1 MLFRALG
8 RCVSAGVAGVLALA
22 IGAGAALLATCGPF
36 TDTVNDA
43 FCPFV
48 LEVFYIGI
56 TTGTTPTTYD
66 PTANVTRLQMAAFL
80 SRTVDGVLRRGS
92 QRAATNR
99 FWIASDWRSWGHGS
113 ATDPRLIAS
122 DGTDAFVANHG
133 NDTVD
138 RIDASMAVQRTW
150 SGVTGAFGVALI
162 PGGAYVSGS
171 TNPGRL
177 YYLTNAGATI
187 LLSSVLGDS
196 PAGIAFDG
204 VRAYTA
210 NLGGSVSIVT
220 PADPEAVTENA
231 LGFQSPIGALWDG
244 ANIWISDQGSVG
256 QPGKLL
262 KLNGPNVLQTVTLG
276 VGTSPKFPVLDGSNI
291 WVPNAGNN
299 TVSVVRVSNGAIL
312 ATLTGNGLDTPWSAA
327 FDGERILVAN
337 HPPLGTG
344 SFSLWKA
351 ADLSPIGS
359 FSPPANDV
367 PYGACSD
374 GRGFWATTGAHV
386 YKF

>member
-1 MLFRALG
+1 MVFRALR

-22 IGAGAALLATCGPF
+22 TGAGGALLATCGSF
-36 TDTVNDA
+36 TDTVNDV

-48 LEVFYIGI
+48 LEVFYLGI

-92 QRAATNR
+92 ERAATNR
-99 FWIASDWRSWGHGS
+99 FWVPSNWRSWGEGT
-113 ATDPRLIAS
+113 ATNARLIAS
-122 DGTDAFVANHG
+122 DGTDVFVANYG
-133 NDTVD
+133 ADSVV
-138 RIDASMAVQRTW
+138 RFGSRVSVQQTW
-150 SGVTGAFGVALI
+150 SGVTGAFGVAPI
-162 PGGAYVSGS
+162 PGGAYASGS

-187 LLSSVLGDS
+187 PLAEDLGDS

-204 VRAYTA
+204 ERVWTA
-210 NLGGSVSIVT
+210 NLGGSVSIVALT
-220 PADPEAVTENA
+220 DPVVTINA
-231 LGFQSPIGALWDG
+231 LGYQSPIGALFDG
-244 ANIWISDQGSVG
+244 ANVWITDQGSVG

-262 KLNGPNVLQTVTLG
+262 KFNGPNVLQTVTLG
-276 VGTSPKFPVLDGSNI
+276 VGTSPKFPIFDGTNI
-291 WVPNAGNN
+291 WVPNAGND
-299 TVSVVRVSNGAIL
+299 TVSVVRASNGTIL
-312 ATLTGNGLDTPWSAA
+312 ATLTGNGLSTPWSAA

-337 HPPLGTG
+337 HPLGTG
-344 SFSLWKA
+344 SLSLWKA
-351 ADLSPIGS
+351 ADFSPIGS
-359 FSPPANDV
+359 FSPPTNDS

-374 GRGFWATTGAHV
+374 GRGFWITTSTRV